1 MNSAK
6 HSIQSLSIGVLRQR
20 ISPLGKS
27 RDICTIYELPMR
39 SHATRIP
46 IDIVQFDPTDWE
58 TAAVARDNDEG
69 IL

>member
-1 MNSAK
+1 
-6 HSIQSLSIGVLRQR
+6 
-20 ISPLGKS
+20 
-27 RDICTIYELPMR
+27 MR